1 MYTTI
6 YIGVRCRHLKN
17 KKSPNMENRETKC
30 NYLSKSLINLAFA
43 KEDSENNIDLKYLL
57 KIRPE

>member
-1 MYTTI
+1 
-6 YIGVRCRHLKN
+6 
-17 KKSPNMENRETKC
+17 MENRETKC